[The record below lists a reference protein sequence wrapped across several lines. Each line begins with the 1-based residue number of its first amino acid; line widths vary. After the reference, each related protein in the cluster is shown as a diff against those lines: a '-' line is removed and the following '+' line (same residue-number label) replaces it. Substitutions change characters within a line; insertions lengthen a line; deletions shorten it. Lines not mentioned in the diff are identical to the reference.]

1 MSKKDPLVG
10 GRIREY
16 EILDVIG
23 KGGMGAVYRARHI
36 YLEEERAIKVI
47 HSNLADDQRF
57 IDRFIREAKILTKLN
72 HPNLVKIHE
81 FGTLDNNE
89 FFMVLELL
97 RGESAFH
104 RVKRAGKLAIRDAL
118 PIVRDA
124 ALGLHSAHQQRVI
137 HRDVS
142 PDNLFLARTGSG
154 QQITKVIDFGI
165 ARPHLEVDSPLT
177 QTDTFLGKTEYAS
190 PEQCGMLQEG
200 EKIDHKTDIYSLGV
214 TLYFLLAGRLPF
226 YSSTAQGY
234 IFKHI
239 TEQPKPVSE
248 HLEVADFPQQLDDA
262 LMKALSKKR
271 EDRQTDM
278 QEFANQLDQILSTMG
293 PAMEEVTIQHGMTT
307 SKLEFHPGE
316 VFAGRYL
323 IEAKL
328 GEGGMGVVY
337 RAVDRMLDVRVALKV
352 MGGNIIHDQQTVERL
367 KREVILARKVSHSNA
382 CRIYDMGEYGNTH
395 YVSMEYLEGFTLSE
409 LIQRVGRLKLVQ
421 GIEIMKQVLAALHEA
436 HRVGVIHRDL
446 KPQNIMVDTEN
457 RSWIMDFGISTSSDV
472 SKLTAT
478 GMLIGTPYYMAPEQ
492 LEGKEIDSRADL
504 YACGIIMF
512 QMFSGQLPFDARSPL
527 GVIAAHLKAEFPR
540 VSTVVPRFLPELD
553 DIIAKTLEK
562 DLNKRFQSAQEL
574 IKALESIDS
583 NKLEQA
589 ESTVSLSPTAETRGI
604 LMPQQ
609 VGATVFE
616 TSPPI
621 PIPVPGRKPIT
632 AYKWLGAGLAA
643 VLLATIIWSVM
654 RKPVPDKPLPGI
666 ASVPV
671 VINALPW
678 ARTKIT
684 TVSDQIRISIPPEE
698 QVTPCSFLLPEGE
711 YSLELS
717 NDSSSPVLTKRIAV
731 KAGESNSFQFTMP
744 DYDPGKLSE
753 ELSDI
758 E

>member
-1 MSKKDPLVG
+1 MGKKDPLVG
-10 GRIREY
+10 SRIREY

-104 RVKRAGKLAIRDAL
+104 RVKRITKLAIRDAL

-124 ALGLHSAHQQRVI
+124 ALGLYSAHQQRVI

-142 PDNLFLARTGSG
+142 PDNLFLARTESG
-154 QQITKVIDFGI
+154 QEITKVIDFGI
-165 ARPHLEVDSPLT
+165 ARPHLEADQPLT

-200 EKIDHKTDIYSLGV
+200 EKIDHRTDIYSLGI
-214 TLYFLLAGRLPF
+214 TLYFMLAGRLPF

-248 HLEVADFPQQLDDA
+248 YIEAADFPQQLDDA

-271 EDRQTDM
+271 EDRHADM
-278 QEFANQLDQILSTMG
+278 QEFAKQLDEILSAMG
-293 PAMEEVTIQHGMTT
+293 PELEVVTIQQGMTT
-307 SKLEFHPGE
+307 ARLEFHPGE
-316 VFAGRYL
+316 IFAGRYL

-352 MGGNIIHDQQTVERL
+352 MGGHIIHDQHTVERL

-395 YVSMEYLEGFTLSE
+395 YVSMEYLEGFTLSD
-409 LIQRVGRLKLVQ
+409 LIQKQGRLKLVP

-446 KPQNIMVDTEN
+446 KPQNIMVDAEN

-472 SKLTAT
+472 NKLTAT
-478 GMLIGTPYYMAPEQ
+478 GMLVGTPYYMAPEQ

-512 QMFSGQLPFDARSPL
+512 QMFSGRLPFDAKSPI
-527 GVIAAHLKAEFPR
+527 GVIAAHIRAEFPR
-540 VSTVVPRFLPELD
+540 VSSVVPRFLPELD
-553 DIIAKTLEK
+553 DIIAKALEK
-562 DLNKRFQSAQEL
+562 DANARFQSAQEL
-574 IKALESIDS
+574 MKALESIDS
-583 NKLEQA
+583 NKLEEA
-589 ESTVSLSPTAETRGI
+589 ESTVSISPTAETRGI
-604 LMPQQ
+604 PLPSQIR
-609 VGATVFE
+609 TRLPE
-616 TSPPI
+616 TSPQI
-621 PIPVPGRKPIT
+621 PIQVAKPQPVT
-632 AYKWLGAGLAA
+632 SYKWLGAGLAA
-643 VLLATIIWSVM
+643 VLAATIIWFVM
-654 RKPVPDKPLPGI
+654 REPVPDKPLSVIVP
-666 ASVPV
+666 VPV

-684 TVSDQIRISIPPEE
+684 PVSDQIKISIPSEE
-698 QVTPCSFLLPEGE
+698 QLTPCSFLLPEGE

-717 NDSSSPVLTKRIAV
+717 NDSSSPALTKRIVV
-731 KAGESNSFQFTMP
+731 KAGDSNSFQFTMP
-744 DYDPGKLSE
+744 DYDPGRISE
-753 ELSDI
+753 ELLNI